1 MLNPRLLET
10 IAKLTVLLFD
20 AGVLFPHSLPH
31 LLGHLITCN
40 LYVPMTS

>member
-20 AGVLFPHSLPH
+20 AGVLFPLSTSPPH
-31 LLGHLITCN
+31 N
-40 LYVPMTS
+40 L